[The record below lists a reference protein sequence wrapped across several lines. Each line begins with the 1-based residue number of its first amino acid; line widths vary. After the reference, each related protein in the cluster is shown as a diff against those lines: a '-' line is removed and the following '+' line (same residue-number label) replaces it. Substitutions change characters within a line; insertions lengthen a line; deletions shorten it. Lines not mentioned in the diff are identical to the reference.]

1 VIFEIYGIENNL
13 ASLETTVRFRV
24 WKQTGDLKRLVD
36 DCIVSIEGRYD
47 IDAEGL
53 EEAVEAVYNKEVL
66 NG

>member
-1 VIFEIYGIENNL
+1 
-13 ASLETTVRFRV
+13 V